1 MVAKLEG
8 STRGK
13 PGTLTKTIPMI
24 TKTIDNPALP
34 LGCYVQQIHTDEA
47 SSNWHLVQAKK
58 QANLAIQEYSN
69 AKANKENCQK
79 LQEYLRLPLAECES
93 VPVSEDRDEVIEQLT
108 NIIDTLQTGINRVSS
123 YKDSPNWQDKKNT
136 WESYSEKYQRCIA
149 QYKVTGYKQW
159 PITYDPKTVEGY
171 IRRIKNVEDMD
182 IDVFVKSHSE
192 AIIKEFYPFTK
203 KVIGMTDKQFEKWFD
218 ANMASIIK
226 KFAFVK
232 LTTKKEQVVENQ
244 YEGAQELYDY
254 VQELG
259 MEQPTETVVAK

>member
-1 MVAKLEG
+1 
-8 STRGK
+8 
-13 PGTLTKTIPMI
+13 MI
-24 TKTIDNPALP
+24 TKTIDSPALP
-34 LGCYVQQIHTDEA
+34 LGCYIQQIYTEETA
-47 SSNWHLVQAKK
+47 SNWHLVQAKK
-58 QANLAIQEYSN
+58 QANLAIQEYTN

-93 VPVSEDRDEVIEQLT
+93 LPDSENKEEVTIQLT
-108 NIIDTLQTGINRVSS
+108 NIIDTLQTGIDRVPS
-123 YKDSPNWQDKKNT
+123 YKDNPNWQDKKNT

-182 IDVFVKSHSE
+182 IDVFVKSHCE
-192 AIIKEFYPFTK
+192 KIIKRFFPFTN
-203 KVIGMTDKQFEKWFD
+203 KVLNMTDEQFEKWFD
-218 ANMASIIK
+218 ANMASVIK

-232 LTTKKEQVVENQ
+232 LTTKREQVIENQ
-244 YEGAQELYDY
+244 YDGAEELFDF

-259 MEQPTETVVAK
+259 MESPVETVEAI